1 MNARLAFAVAL
12 PLAVPLIAAG
22 APPRE
27 GAMLIVPL
35 IPARQAEVIDWIAR
49 ADAGL
54 IGSGPVPGSLIVI
67 GNRDAIV
74 RETWRHGAITLAA
87 RPEICT
93 GRNGWNE

>member
-1 MNARLAFAVAL
+1 MKAGLALAVAI
-12 PLAVPLIAAG
+12 PLAVPLIAAVT
-22 APPRE
+22 PPRE

-54 IGSGPVPGSLIVI
+54 IGTGPVPGSLIVI
-67 GNRDAIV
+67 GNRAAIV

-87 RPEICT
+87 RPQTCT